1 MYQNM
6 YPTQTFHFLG
16 DYTSQMQSLSTRLS
30 KFEEYRSSYETLKQ
44 TTAQKQR
51 DLLSIIEKQK
61 LEISETKKL
70 TENQRNQKV
79 YIENSKNNELDMCN
93 NKLTEA
99 ENKIQEYESVMNK
112 LIQKIE
118 DFENKLLKKC
128 EENVVLKEKIEFHV
142 SENRGLI
149 DQHNSLESKLT
160 SRNVLLK
167 KEKGRVFREKNEG
180 SSISQLKKRV
190 SELQDEC
197 VKNKKFSDTQVVR
210 LKAENEALKVSLSG
224 SRKDLDGKSMLVD
237 RYKSKLEISCG
248 KFEKQERE
256 NAVRRSENEVLE
268 EKIRELEVDL
278 EVKTRLF
285 ESSGDK
291 VSERDLQIVKLLGAI
306 DSGPSKNNADSGD
319 FTKKTDLSYGDLETS
334 INNLD
339 LTDIELQSLVPRLKF
354 LAKMAGDNFSLNNS
368 VLERT
373 SFENTVLD
381 DSRITLGENTLDLLG
396 ITPIAKNPKRR
407 SLTSNTLETIESQN
421 NESRNS
427 STPNCPT
434 LFEALIS

>member
-1 MYQNM
+1 M
-6 YPTQTFHFLG
+6 
-16 DYTSQMQSLSTRLS
+16 
-30 KFEEYRSSYETLKQ
+30 
-44 TTAQKQR
+44 
-51 DLLSIIEKQK
+51 
-61 LEISETKKL
+61 
-70 TENQRNQKV
+70 
-79 YIENSKNNELDMCN
+79 
-93 NKLTEA
+93 
-99 ENKIQEYESVMNK
+99 
-112 LIQKIE
+112 
-118 DFENKLLKKC
+118 
-128 EENVVLKEKIEFHV
+128 
-142 SENRGLI
+142 
-149 DQHNSLESKLT
+149 
-160 SRNVLLK
+160 
-167 KEKGRVFREKNEG
+167 
-180 SSISQLKKRV
+180 KKRV
-190 SELQDEC
+190 SELQDEF
-197 VKNKKFSDTQVVR
+197 VKNKKFSDNQVVR

-285 ESSGDK
+285 ESSGDR
-291 VSERDLQIVKLLGAI
+291 VCERDLQIVKLLGAI